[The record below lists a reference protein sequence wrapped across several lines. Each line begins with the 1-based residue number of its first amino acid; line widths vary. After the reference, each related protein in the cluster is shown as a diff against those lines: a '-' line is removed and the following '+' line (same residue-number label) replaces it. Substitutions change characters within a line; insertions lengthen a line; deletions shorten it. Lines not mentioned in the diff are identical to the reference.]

1 MNKTCWHWKQT
12 TFFCRWS
19 NFTRLS
25 LPHRRRG
32 AGSRPQ
38 CHQWKKKGS
47 SMSVT
52 LLWQNKM
59 CRRTSAITR
68 PSTRAIS
75 SWALSQDRN
84 YPGNPCC
91 WAPNGR
97 RWDLC
102 WVTEHLLII
111 RREAVCSHHSPSVWL
126 TSASQMPKSFL
137 NSLSIPQSWIQS
149 KES

>member
-19 NFTRLS
+19 NFTL
-25 LPHRRRG
+25 LPLPGGRRRG
-32 AGSRPQ
+32 REHATVSAVE
-38 CHQWKKKGS
+38 KKKAS
-47 SMSVT
+47 NKSVT

-84 YPGNPCC
+84 YPGSPCR
-91 WAPNGR
+91 WAPIGSR
-97 RWDLC
+97 RDPC

-111 RREAVCSHHSPSVWL
+111 RGEALRSHRSPSAWL
-126 TSASQMPKSFL
+126 TPASQLPKSFPTARV
-137 NSLSIPQSWIQS
+137 SRRAER
-149 KES
+149 K